1 MKTTLL
7 VLSIA
12 LVLSVATPLL
22 WGGTIYD
29 VGGYS
34 VGSNAIS
41 GMAQVVGTKGGYSG
55 PILTFTTG
63 TLQSGTLMN
72 GTFAAGGSFDLT
84 EYNCGGCRSHPRD
97 LFVGSFSGPTSI
109 SSNPQGVET
118 LSGAIAGTVITGR
131 YVTGNTTQYL
141 SGGAMTGSSYLA
153 YKGGLTAPEPSTLPL
168 LVTGLV
174 AIAGPVRRRFTC
186 PPKTS

>member
-1 MKTTLL
+1 MKTMLL

-12 LVLSVATPLL
+12 LVLSVSTPLL

-34 VGSNAIS
+34 VGINTIS
-41 GMAQVVGTKGGYSG
+41 GTAQVLGTNGGNTG
-55 PILTFTTG
+55 PLLTFTTG
-63 TLQSGTLMN
+63 ALQSGTLTD
-72 GTFAAGGSFDLT
+72 GTFAAGGAFDLT
-84 EYNCGGCRSHPRD
+84 QYNCGGCRYHPKN
-97 LFVGSFSGPTSI
+97 LFVGSFIGSTSI
-109 SSNPQGVET
+109 STNPQGVET
-118 LSGAIAGTVITGR
+118 LSGAIGGTVITGR

-141 SGGAMTGSSYLA
+141 SGGTMTGSTYVA

-174 AIAGPVRRRFTC
+174 AIAGSVRRRFTR
-186 PPKTS
+186 